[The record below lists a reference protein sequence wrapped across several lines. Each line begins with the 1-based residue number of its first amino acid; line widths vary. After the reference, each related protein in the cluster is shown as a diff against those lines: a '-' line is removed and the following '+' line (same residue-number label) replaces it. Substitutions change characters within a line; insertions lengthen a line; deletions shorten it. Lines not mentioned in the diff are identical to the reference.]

1 MFGLKDSDIEAMN
14 HVLRA
19 FPGIEEAV
27 IFGSRAMGN
36 YRRGSDVDIALFGE
50 GVDVDT
56 AQKVAWQLN
65 EETLMPYRFDVLS
78 YANISNPDLR
88 DHIRRV
94 GLTLYSTNPHRIAG
108 EPVEEYLK
116 SK

>member
-1 MFGLKDSDIEAMN
+1 M
-14 HVLRA
+14 LRA

-50 GVDVDT
+50 GVDMKI

-78 YANISNPDLR
+78 FAEISNSELR
-88 DHIRRV
+88 NHILRV
-94 GLTLYSTNPHRIAG
+94 GLIVYSTNPQRLAG
-108 EPVEEYLK
+108 EPVEFC
-116 SK
+116 SKGK